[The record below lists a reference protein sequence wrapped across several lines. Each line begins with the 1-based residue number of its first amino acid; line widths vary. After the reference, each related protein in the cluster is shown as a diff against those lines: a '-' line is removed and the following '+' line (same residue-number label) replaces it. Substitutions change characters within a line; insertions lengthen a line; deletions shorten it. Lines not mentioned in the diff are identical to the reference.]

1 MPCSDSARLLRPH
14 LMRQAGWLPA
24 EGLRLWDTCR
34 HRTRRSAVAPTGT
47 RGGARPGGLAATPTG
62 HVAAPDPFPSG
73 ERGPGALTSSKAQA
87 SWRSGFHMWGS
98 RTSPRGFGTCP
109 RESRPVEAG
118 PEHFV
123 QVDTWQ
129 RRTCHLVE
137 SGPGGRCPQLSGL
150 GFCAQVSRGLV
161 RGYG

>member
-1 MPCSDSARLLRPH
+1 MSFVPVQPVRGRPMPCSDCARLLRPH
-14 LMRQAGWLPA
+14 LMRQAG
-24 EGLRLWDTCR
+24 R

-47 RGGARPGGLAATPTG
+47 RGGAGPGGLAAAPTG
-62 HVAAPDPFPSG
+62 ARGGSG
-73 ERGPGALTSSKAQA
+73 PLPERGPGALTSSKAQA

-109 RESRPVEAG
+109 RESGPVEAG

-129 RRTCHLVE
+129 RRTCHLVG
-137 SGPGGRCPQLSGL
+137 SGPGGRCPQLSGP
-150 GFCAQVSRGLV
+150 GFCVQLPRGLV
-161 RGYG
+161 RGYR

>member
-1 MPCSDSARLLRPH
+1 MAVPYPGVRRPRL
-14 LMRQAGWLPA
+14 Q
-24 EGLRLWDTCR
+24 
-34 HRTRRSAVAPTGT
+34 
-47 RGGARPGGLAATPTG
+47 G

-73 ERGPGALTSSKAQA
+73 ERGPGTLTSSKAQA
-87 SWRSGFHMWGS
+87 YWRSGFHMWGS

-109 RESRPVEAG
+109 REFGPVEAG

-129 RRTCHLVE
+129 RRTCHLVG
-137 SGPGGRCPQLSGL
+137 SGPGDRCPQLSGP
-150 GFCAQVSRGLV
+150 GFCAQLPRGLV

>member
-1 MPCSDSARLLRPH
+1 
-14 LMRQAGWLPA
+14 
-24 EGLRLWDTCR
+24 
-34 HRTRRSAVAPTGT
+34 
-47 RGGARPGGLAATPTG
+47 
-62 HVAAPDPFPSG
+62 VAAPDPFPPFPSG

-109 RESRPVEAG
+109 RESGPVEAS

-123 QVDTWQ
+123 QVDTLQ
-129 RRTCHLVE
+129 RRTCHLMG
-137 SGPGGRCPQLSGL
+137 SGPGGRCPQLSGP
-150 GFCAQVSRGLV
+150 GFCAQLPRGLV